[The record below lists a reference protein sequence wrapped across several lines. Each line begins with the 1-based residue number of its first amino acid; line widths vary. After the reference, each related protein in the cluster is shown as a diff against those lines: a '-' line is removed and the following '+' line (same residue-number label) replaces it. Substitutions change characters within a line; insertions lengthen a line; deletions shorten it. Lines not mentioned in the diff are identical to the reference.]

1 MLKQIDH
8 IGIAVY
14 NIDESLKRYE
24 KLFHL
29 EAKHIETMEEL
40 SVRIAFI
47 PVGEVMLELLQ
58 PLIPGKGRTAEFL
71 EKHGEGI
78 THIAYRVDN
87 LETMLTD
94 MKKMGFRLRDERPRR
109 GAAGSWVAFVSPEE
123 TNNISVELV
132 ERESPREG

>member
-1 MLKQIDH
+1 MLKQVDH

-47 PVGEVMLELLQ
+47 PVGEVMIELLQ
-58 PLIPGKGRTAEFL
+58 PLIPGKGRTSEFL

-87 LETMLTD
+87 LATMLKD
-94 MKKMGFRLRDERPRR
+94 MKKTGFKLRDERPRS
-109 GAAGSWVAFVSPEE
+109 GAAGSWIAFVSPEE
-123 TNNISVELV
+123 TNNVPVELV
-132 ERESPREG
+132 EREREI